1 MRTASTSIPHWIDAP
16 LDPPLPPD
24 SPIRARWGAVRN
36 CLPPLA
42 ELLDVEIV
50 LMSAEGYCVGGTGTY
65 RGASAARCPRTPRSR
80 TACGAGRARWSCRR
94 ARMRS
99 AVLSGP
105 GACTDMA
112 NFTGPVPEGGT
123 VAVVAQIVAFT
134 DDRRMELL
142 MKAEKA
148 SRSAGWPG
156 SRGRVRAGWKPCR
169 STLRQ
174 PFPRHH
180 RGKRSDA
187 PPQGFHPESGG
198 TRKGKRRR
206 RANRASALPRSA
218 AAWDSLGCSPESGGN
233 PDGRTYTRVEG
244 NARAA

>member
-1 MRTASTSIPHWIDAP
+1 MRRRDRHAPGRRLQDARGH
-16 LDPPLPPD
+16 
-24 SPIRARWGAVRN
+24 RAHVQ
-36 CLPPLA
+36 PA
-42 ELLDVEIV
+42 ER
-50 LMSAEGYCVGGTGTY
+50 AEHDGPV
-65 RGASAARCPRTPRSR
+65 
-80 TACGAGRARWSCRR
+80 AGRGCGLPCCPGR
-94 ARMRS
+94 
-99 AVLSGP
+99 

-112 NFTGPVPEGGT
+112 NFTGPVPEGGN

-148 SRSAGWPG
+148 SRSAGCPG

-218 AAWDSLGCSPESGGN
+218 AAWDSLGCSPESGVTRMGE
-233 PDGRTYTRVEG
+233 PIRGWRETPGRPEWR
-244 NARAA
+244 

>member
-50 LMSAEGYCVGGTGTY
+50 LMSAEGYCVG
-65 RGASAARCPRTPRSR
+65 
-80 TACGAGRARWSCRR
+80 RR

-99 AVLSGP
+99 AEPVRA

-112 NFTGPVPEGGT
+112 NFTGPVPVDGN

-134 DDRRMELL
+134 DDQLMELL

-148 SRSAGWPG
+148 S
-156 SRGRVRAGWKPCR
+156 
-169 STLRQ
+169 
-174 PFPRHH
+174 
-180 RGKRSDA
+180 
-187 PPQGFHPESGG
+187 
-198 TRKGKRRR
+198 
-206 RANRASALPRSA
+206 
-218 AAWDSLGCSPESGGN
+218 
-233 PDGRTYTRVEG
+233 
-244 NARAA
+244 